1 MDYKTAGVDIEAG
14 RSFVDQI
21 KDTVKSTHRPE
32 VLGGFGGFNGMMRVP
47 AGYEKPVLVSG
58 TDGVG
63 TKVHVAELEATGNPS
78 VMHGIGLDLV
88 AMCVNDVIT
97 CGAKPLYFLDY
108 ICTSDLKLYGDLVK
122 HLVDGIA
129 EGCKI
134 SGCSLLGGETAE
146 HPRRSAMVD
155 PIKDMAGF
163 CTGIVEQSEIID
175 GSLIRESDVIIGIES
190 SGVHSNGFSL
200 IRELLWRHK
209 IFLRK
214 GYDEKW
220 GGGKIEDP
228 SPTPELLNPTIIYAP
243 VVASLI
249 KDFPIMGMA
258 HITGGGIPENLPR
271 CIPDGCEARVD
282 YESWPMPELFSKIM
296 LAGEIPPEEMKNV
309 FNLGIGYC
317 LVVPENVA
325 TDVQLRIHGHGLQ
338 SWVIGDIIHK
348 GK

>member
-1 MDYKTAGVDIEAG
+1 MMDYKTSGVDIEAG

-32 VLGGFGGFNGMMRVP
+32 VMGGFGGFNGMMRVP

-63 TKVHVAELEATGNPS
+63 TKIHVAELNATGNPS
-78 VMHGIGLDLV
+78 VMQGIGIDLV

-108 ICTSDLKLYGDLVK
+108 ICTSDIKLHGELVK

-129 EGCKI
+129 EGCKQ

-146 HPRRSAMVD
+146 HPRRSSMVD
-155 PIKDMAGF
+155 PIKDLAGF
-163 CTGIVEQSEIID
+163 CTGIVEEGEIID

-200 IRELLWRHK
+200 IRDMLWRHK
-209 IFLRK
+209 IFLK
-214 GYDEKW
+214 EM
-220 GGGKIEDP
+220 
-228 SPTPELLNPTIIYAP
+228 PELLNPTIIYAP

-271 CIPDGCEARVD
+271 CLPDGCEARVD
-282 YESWPMPELFSKIM
+282 YNSWKMPEVFSKIM
-296 LAGEIPPEEMKNV
+296 LAGEIPEEEMKNV

-338 SWVIGDIIHK
+338 SWIIGDIIHK

>member
-1 MDYKTAGVDIEAG
+1 MDYKTSGVDIEAG

-21 KDTVKSTHRPE
+21 KNTVKSTHRPE
-32 VLGGFGGFNGMMRVP
+32 VMGGFGGFNGMTKIP
-47 AGYEKPVLVSG
+47 SGYENPILVSG

-63 TKVHVAELEATGNPS
+63 TKIHVAELNATGNPS
-78 VMHGIGLDLV
+78 VMRGIGIDLV

-108 ICTSDLKLYGDLVK
+108 ICTSDIKLHGDLVK

-129 EGCKI
+129 EGCKQ

-146 HPRRSAMVD
+146 HPQRLATVP
-155 PIKDMAGF
+155 PIRDVSGF
-163 CTGIVEQSEIID
+163 CTGIVEENEIID
-175 GSLIRESDVIIGIES
+175 GSLIRESDVIIGVES
-190 SGVHSNGFSL
+190 SGLHSNGYSL
-200 IRELLWRHK
+200 IRDMLFRHK
-209 IFLRK
+209 IFLNQ
-214 GYDEKW
+214 GYEEAW
-220 GGGKIEDP
+220 GGGKVKDS

-243 VVASLI
+243 LVANLV

-271 CIPDGCEARVD
+271 CIPDGLEARVD
-282 YESWPMPELFSKIM
+282 YNSWKMPKLFSKIM
-296 LAGEIPPEEMKNV
+296 LAGEIPEEEMKNV

-317 LVVPENVA
+317 FVVPANVA

-338 SWVIGDIIHK
+338 SWVIGDIISK
-348 GK
+348 